1 MSSAEFIFCGKVRG
15 QGRPKAAKTKAG
27 HVHIYEDG
35 RDKANKRAIA
45 ESYRK
50 QCGTTYIPAPAPVSV
65 TIYIQRH
72 LPKQY
77 QRKTEHV
84 EQADT
89 MTPDADNVAKA
100 VLDALN
106 GLAYTDDAQVV
117 ALHVVKL
124 PRVATVD
131 NLDYMLVRVASV
143 PRLIAQNL
151 ERAYNE
157 RMNHETVR
165 D

>member
-1 MSSAEFIFCGKVRG
+1 MSSTEFIFCGKIRG
-15 QGRPKAAKTKAG
+15 QGRPKAAKTRNG
-27 HVHIYEDG
+27 HVHIYEDS
-35 RDKANKRAIA
+35 RDKDYKRAIT
-45 ESYRK
+45 ESYLA
-50 QCGTTYIPAPAPVSV
+50 QCGTTYISAPAPVSV

-77 QRKTEHV
+77 QRKTERI
-84 EQADT
+84 EQPDT

-117 ALHVVKL
+117 DLHVVKL

-131 NLDYMLVRVASV
+131 NLDHMLVHVASV

-151 ERAYNE
+151 ERVYNE

>member
-15 QGRPKAAKTKAG
+15 QGRPRTTKDG
-27 HVHIYEDG
+27 HIYEDSC
-35 RDKANKRAIA
+35 DKANKCAIA
-45 ESYRK
+45 ESYSA
-50 QCGTTYIPAPAPVSV
+50 QCGTAYIPAPAPVMV

-72 LPKQY
+72 LPKRH

-84 EQADT
+84 EQVDT

-117 ALHVVKL
+117 ALHVIKL
-124 PRVATVD
+124 PRVATAN
-131 NLDYMLVRVASV
+131 NLDYMLVHVASV